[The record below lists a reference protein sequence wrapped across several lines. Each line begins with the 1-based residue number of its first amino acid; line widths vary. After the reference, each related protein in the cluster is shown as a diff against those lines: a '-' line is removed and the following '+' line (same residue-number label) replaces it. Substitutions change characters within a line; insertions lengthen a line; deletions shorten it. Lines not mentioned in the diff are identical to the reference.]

1 MQMLTQT
8 PETMVHPGLADSA
21 YRGVVRRTT
30 SARSIE
36 YHVFAEVTLALEQA
50 DAPDAEFA
58 ARVSALQR
66 NRALWWNLACD
77 AAGDNNALPVDMR
90 ASILGLALWVDRE
103 SSRALRQSVPLGD
116 LVEINRT
123 VMAGL
128 QPHPEPP

>member
-1 MQMLTQT
+1 MQTLTQP
-8 PETMVHPGLADSA
+8 PEAMVRPGLAESA
-21 YRGVVRRTT
+21 YRRVVRRTT

-50 DAPDAEFA
+50 DAPGTVFP
-58 ARVSALQR
+58 ARIRAIQR

-77 AAGDNNALPVDMR
+77 AADDNNALPVGLR

-103 SSRALRQSVPLGD
+103 SGRALRQPVPLAD

-128 QPHPEPP
+128 QPHAEPP